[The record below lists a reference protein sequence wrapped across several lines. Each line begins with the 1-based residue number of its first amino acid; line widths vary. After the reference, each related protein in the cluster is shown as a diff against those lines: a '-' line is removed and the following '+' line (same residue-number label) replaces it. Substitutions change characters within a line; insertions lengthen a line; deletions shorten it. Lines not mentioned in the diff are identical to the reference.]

1 MFRQTPRITSSRPAF
16 TSGKSYLSLSGEDST
31 NMKKHL
37 LFLGILTLC
46 FLSVNGK
53 RKEVRSVVR
62 LETSAGNIRIALSD
76 ETPFHRDNFLVL
88 AGKGFYDGTLFHRVI
103 KDFMIQ
109 GGDPESK
116 GAPQGKELGN
126 GEPGYRL
133 APEFC
138 LPYMYHRRGA
148 VAMAREGDDVNPERA
163 SSGSQFYIVWGQ
175 TFKDRE
181 LQKVIKGVKEAT
193 DREADFTVE
202 MEHDYRT
209 IGGTPHLDGQYT
221 VFGEV
226 IEGMDIVDSIQ
237 HVATDHLDRPL
248 EDVIVRRA
256 VVEQKSKKAFSTQ
269 KRRSESR
276 K

>member
-1 MFRQTPRITSSRPAF
+1 
-16 TSGKSYLSLSGEDST
+16 
-31 NMKKHL
+31 MKKHQFL
-37 LFLGILTLC
+37 LGILIAC
-46 FLSVNGK
+46 FLSADGNGK
-53 RKEVRSVVR
+53 EKRSIVR
-62 LETSAGNIRIALSD
+62 LETNIGTIRIALSD
-76 ETPFHRDNFLVL
+76 ETPFHRDNFLIL
-88 AGKGFYDGTLFHRVI
+88 ARKGFYDGTLFHRVI

-116 GAPQGKELGN
+116 DAPRDKELGN
-126 GEPGYRL
+126 GDPGYRL

-148 VAMAREGDDVNPERA
+148 VAMAREGDDTNPERA

-175 TFKDRE
+175 TFKDKE
-181 LQKVIKGVKEAT
+181 LQKIIKSVKEAT
-193 DREADFTVE
+193 EGEADFTVE

-226 IEGMDIVDSIQ
+226 IEGLDIVDSIQ
-237 HVATDHLDRPL
+237 RVKTDLSDRPF
-248 EDVIVRRA
+248 EDIIIRHA
-256 VVEQKSKKAFSTQ
+256 VVEQKSKKAMSTA
-269 KRRSESR
+269 KRQPSYS